1 MKQPFNTVKDLRNEE
16 TLQMLAELWAN
27 RVFREYISNLRNIE
41 IQNLKKIDTGTIE
54 GDALK
59 LQRGNG
65 KVEAIE
71 KLMSVAQNCY
81 ADFEKIQIKRKVK
94 NMPDENVVETPA
106 DVTPEEVAVVTPKEV
121 KPEEVVTA
129 TEAVETPVEVPP
141 VV

>member
-1 MKQPFNTVKDLRNEE
+1 MKFTTVKDLRNEE

-94 NMPDENVVETPA
+94 IMPDENVVETPA
-106 DVTPEEVAVVTPKEV
+106 DVEI
-121 KPEEVVTA
+121 KPEVVAPVETV
-129 TEAVETPVEVPP
+129 VETPVEAEVPP
-141 VV
+141 VINA

>member
-1 MKQPFNTVKDLRNEE
+1 MKQPFTTVKDLRNEE

-81 ADFEKIQIKRKVK
+81 SDFEKIQIKRKVK

-106 DVTPEEVAVVTPKEV
+106 DVEPVVVTPKEV
-121 KPEEVVTA
+121 KPEEVVTSA
-129 TEAVETPVEVPP
+129 EAVETPVEVPP